1 VTIGKFVAD
10 GLVDQE
16 WPWEKLVSQVF
27 LGSENFVARMREF
40 LGDKQEIKE
49 IPHVQRYPGRPALD
63 RLFADIGAAN
73 RPQRNKLV
81 VEAHITHGYTLK
93 EIADCL
99 DIHYTTVSKIVSG
112 TRTN

>member
-63 RLFADIGAAN
+63 RLFRVHSVFVD
-73 RPQRNKLV
+73 
-81 VEAHITHGYTLK
+81 
-93 EIADCL
+93 
-99 DIHYTTVSKIVSG
+99 TTQFVLLSAEQIIFCFSMLFPKHS
-112 TRTN
+112 TACQHHQSRLTYL